1 MGYHKGDVSFT
12 GKQTHMT
19 EPLVNEYL
27 VKLDEF
33 KIEGREKFINIIIW
47 KVFHIKI
54 I

>member
-12 GKQTHMT
+12 GKQTHMI

-33 KIEGREKFINIIIW
+33 KIEGYKNRYIDQWN
-47 KVFHIKI
+47 KI
-54 I
+54 QS